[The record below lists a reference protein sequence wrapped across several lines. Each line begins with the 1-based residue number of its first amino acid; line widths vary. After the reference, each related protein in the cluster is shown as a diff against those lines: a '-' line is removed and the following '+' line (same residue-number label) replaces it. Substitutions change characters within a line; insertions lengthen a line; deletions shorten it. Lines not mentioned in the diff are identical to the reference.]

1 VTFPEKVLGSST
13 SPSPAPRTPPAAAAA
28 GRQIRLGL
36 RANLAQFSLLVAVN
50 ALVGG
55 TLGQERT
62 VVPLLASRVFHMDAF
77 TSALTFIL
85 AFGAV
90 KAITNFF
97 AGTLSDRF
105 GRKPVLVAGWLA
117 ALPIPPL
124 LIWAP
129 GWGWVVAANVLLG
142 VNQGL
147 TWSTTVIMKIDLA
160 GPARRGLAMGLNE
173 AAGYG
178 AVAVTALAT
187 GYLAAAYGL
196 RPAPFLLG
204 AAYIALGLG
213 LSAAAV
219 RETRGYARYEA
230 ASHPRAD
237 GRLGEDLSTRQ
248 VAWLTSF
255 RERALS
261 SACQA
266 GMVNNL
272 NDGLAWGVFPVLF
285 ASHGLTVAQIGV
297 LAALY
302 PAVWGAGQLAT
313 GALSDQ
319 IGRKWLIATGM
330 LVQAAAIGLVALGTT
345 FATWAVSAVLL
356 GAGTAMVYPTLLAA
370 VGDVAHPAWR
380 ARSVGVYRLW
390 RDGGFAI
397 GALLAGI
404 VADAFGILTAIWV
417 VAALTA
423 ASGLIVAVRMYET
436 RPGRA
441 GPTLTRPA
449 ASRSDRARTDPG
461 APVGKEHRW
470 LRL

>member
-1 VTFPEKVLGSST
+1 
-13 SPSPAPRTPPAAAAA
+13 
-28 GRQIRLGL
+28 
-36 RANLAQFSLLVAVN
+36 
-50 ALVGG
+50 
-55 TLGQERT
+55 
-62 VVPLLASRVFHMDAF
+62 
-77 TSALTFIL
+77 
-85 AFGAV
+85 
-90 KAITNFF
+90 
-97 AGTLSDRF
+97 
-105 GRKPVLVAGWLA
+105 
-117 ALPIPPL
+117 
-124 LIWAP
+124 
-129 GWGWVVAANVLLG
+129 
-142 VNQGL
+142 
-147 TWSTTVIMKIDLA
+147 VIMKIDLV

-178 AVAVTALAT
+178 AVAITALAT
-187 GYLAAAYGL
+187 GYLAAVYGL

-230 ASHPRAD
+230 ASHPQAD
-237 GRLGEDLSTRQ
+237 GRPGEHLSTGQ

-285 ASHGLTVAQIGV
+285 AQHGLTVVQIGV

-302 PAVWGAGQLAT
+302 PAVWGALQLAT
-313 GALSDQ
+313 GALSDR

-330 LVQAAAIGLVALGTT
+330 LVQAAAIGLVALGAT
-345 FATWAVSAVLL
+345 FGTWAVAAVLL

-423 ASGLIVAVRMYET
+423 ASGLIVVARMYET
-436 RPGRA
+436 RPA
-441 GPTLTRPA
+441 PA
-449 ASRSDRARTDPG
+449 AS
-461 APVGKEHRW
+461 VW
-470 LRL
+470 

>member
-1 VTFPEKVLGSST
+1 MTAADPG
-13 SPSPAPRTPPAAAAA
+13 PPPARPAAPGRPAPDA
-28 GRQIRLGL
+28 GVRLGL

-62 VVPLLASRVFHMDAF
+62 VLPLLAARTFHLAAF
-77 TSALTFIL
+77 TAALTFIL

-90 KAITNFF
+90 KAVTNFF

-105 GRKPVLVAGWLA
+105 GRKPVLVTGWLV
-117 ALPIPPL
+117 ALPIPLL

-129 GWGWVVAANVLLG
+129 DWGWVIAANVLLG

-178 AVAVTALAT
+178 AVAITALAT

-204 AAYIALGLG
+204 AAYIGLGLG

-219 RETRGYARYEA
+219 RETRGHARHEA
-230 ASHPRAD
+230 AGHVAAA
-237 GRLGEDLSTRQ
+237 GHLTTGQ
-248 VAWLTSF
+248 VARLTSF
-255 RERALS
+255 SEPALS
-261 SACQA
+261 AACQA
-266 GMVNNL
+266 GLVNNL
-272 NDGLAWGVFPVLF
+272 NDALAWGVFPVLF
-285 ASHGLTVAQIGV
+285 ARHGLTVSQIGI

-313 GALSDQ
+313 GALSDRA
-319 IGRKWLIATGM
+319 GRKWLIAAGM
-330 LVQAAAIGLVALGTT
+330 AVQAAALGMVALGTT
-345 FATWAVSAVLL
+345 FGAWALAAVLL
-356 GAGTAMVYPTLLAA
+356 GTGTAMVYPTLLAA

-380 ARSVGVYRLW
+380 ARAVGVYRLW
-390 RDGGFAI
+390 RDGGFAA
-397 GALLAGI
+397 GAVLAGVI
-404 VADAFGILTAIWV
+404 ADAFGILAAIWA
-417 VAALTA
+417 VAVLTG
-423 ASGLIVAVRMYET
+423 ASGLVVAVRMYET
-436 RPGRA
+436 LPARS
-441 GPTLTRPA
+441 A
-449 ASRSDRARTDPG
+449 ASPG
-461 APVGKEHRW
+461 DEEG
-470 LRL
+470 